1 MSENYTNMTLL
12 TCWVAWHWTW
22 RIFTRM
28 YITKINFSRC
38 YIARETLEMQPKK
51 AWTGQPIGQRN
62 ICPRMCHD
70 PVGHTNNSTITT
82 CTDGATEHRGDE
94 GLGVI
99 RVSEHLFVSALSYK
113 KQRWQELELPCRTVV
128 SKRYSVGQTGQ
139 PRTLWR
145 RGATRKQQE
154 TRQRWRWSTIPR
166 VMMVTFHLSNERL
179 IFTSEEVPAWEE
191 VFASTAELCS
201 VDFSLSS
208 LLWNHEI
215 AVTFCVLCTCGNCY
229 SFLWYWPVCAD
240 TFFCDRRLTE
250 GSRYRD

>member
-82 CTDGATEHRGDE
+82 CADGATEHRGDE
-94 GLGVI
+94 GLGVNI
-99 RVSEHLFVSALSYK
+99 CCSSSSAL
-113 KQRWQELELPCRTVV
+113 CH
-128 SKRYSVGQTGQ
+128 
-139 PRTLWR
+139 
-145 RGATRKQQE
+145 TRNNDGKS
-154 TRQRWRWSTIPR
+154 W
-166 VMMVTFHLSNERL
+166 N
-179 IFTSEEVPAWEE
+179 
-191 VFASTAELCS
+191 
-201 VDFSLSS
+201 SLSYS
-208 LLWNHEI
+208 CIKEI
-215 AVTFCVLCTCGNCY
+215 FSRANRSASNALTSRSNKKTAGNKTKMKMEYDSPSDDGDIPSFEREADLHLGRGSCLRRSIRFNSRIVFSWFFFIFLVMKEVVTVT
-229 SFLWYWPVCAD
+229 SV
-240 TFFCDRRLTE
+240 
-250 GSRYRD
+250 RYLRKTL